1 MTYSPRRSILNMPL
15 IALAV
20 AASAGMES
28 ASAQTL
34 AAGNDVG
41 AEVMVITGV
50 QQTPPA
56 DPQVPPAEAV
66 QPAEQANPSIRPYP
80 AQANGHGVKIGGY
93 NGSRWAEDWRLMAD
107 PEKRNDPLDRL
118 KYLPFNEAGDI
129 YLTLSGEARLRMN
142 YFDNPGLVEGDHRR
156 EDMLRLV
163 GGADLHLG
171 DNVRFYGE
179 LGHGGIDGHNI
190 GTPSAKSRND
200 LIVQQ
205 AFAEVSGTLGGIEVG
220 VRYGRQEFSDGPPLL
235 VTTRDNSTIRTSLNG
250 FRGWAMGSRVRF
262 DVFDFEYT
270 SFGRGGTSDDTS
282 DDDTRFSG
290 VTMGIVLPTFAEG
303 QLYLDP
309 FVWREREN
317 GITWGAMTAREER
330 LYTGARL
337 WGDVGPF
344 TIDWTVDHQ
353 SGTFGD
359 RDIDAWNF
367 FLAQT
372 YDLGLGGWK
381 PEVGIHFD
389 YGSGGGTYGDGTL
402 KVAATPVGGNILYS
416 YQGALSIANL
426 FQVAP
431 NVTVRPLKAVALTLS
446 YNKLWRANDTDAVYR
461 ANGKPYAGTQNLSG
475 SDVGQAFRAQASW
488 KITPRWSV
496 TGRYEYFAAGDLL
509 TRLNYTDSSYAA
521 IWTSFRF

>member
-1 MTYSPRRSILNMPL
+1 MTCFARPSTRNLPL
-15 IALAV
+15 IALTIV
-20 AASAGMES
+20 CPAGFGS
-28 ASAQTL
+28 ASAQTPI
-34 AAGNDVG
+34 AKNDASDQMMVVSAG
-41 AEVMVITGV
+41 
-50 QQTPPA
+50 QPTPPA

-80 AQANGHGVKIGGY
+80 AQADGHGVKIGGY
-93 NGSRWAEDWRLMAD
+93 NGSRWAEDWRLMAN
-107 PEKRNDPLDRL
+107 PEKRDDPFDRL
-118 KYLPFNEAGDI
+118 KYLPFNDAGDI

-142 YFDNPGLVEGDHRR
+142 YFENPGLVEGEHRR
-156 EDMLRLV
+156 EDILRLV

-171 DNVRFYGE
+171 KNIRFYGE
-179 LGHGGIDGHNI
+179 LGHGGIAGNNI
-190 GTPSAKSRND
+190 GTPSAKARND

-205 AFAEVSGTLGGIEVG
+205 AFGEVSGTLGGVELG
-220 VRYGRQEFSDGPPLL
+220 ARYGRQEFSDGPPLL
-235 VTTRDNSTIRTSLNG
+235 VTTRDNNTIRTSLNG

-270 SFGRGGTSDDTS
+270 SFGPGGASDDTS
-282 DDDTRFSG
+282 DENTRFSG

-309 FVWREREN
+309 FVWREREDN
-317 GITWGAMTAREER
+317 ITWAVTTAREER

-337 WGDVGPF
+337 WGDVGSF

-372 YDLGLGGWK
+372 YDLGPGGWK

-389 YGSGGGTYGDGTL
+389 YGSGGGTYGDGPL
-402 KVAATPVGGNILYS
+402 KIAATPVGGNILYS

-426 FQVAP
+426 IQVAP
-431 NVTVRPLKAVALTLS
+431 NVTVTPLKNVVLTLS
-446 YNKLWRANDTDAVYR
+446 YNKLSRASETDAVYR
-461 ANGKPYAGTQNLSG
+461 ANGKPYAGTQNLTG
-475 SDVGQAFRAQASW
+475 SDVGQAFRAQTSW
-488 KITPRWSV
+488 KITPRFSL

-509 TRLNYTDSSYAA
+509 TRLNYTDSNYAA